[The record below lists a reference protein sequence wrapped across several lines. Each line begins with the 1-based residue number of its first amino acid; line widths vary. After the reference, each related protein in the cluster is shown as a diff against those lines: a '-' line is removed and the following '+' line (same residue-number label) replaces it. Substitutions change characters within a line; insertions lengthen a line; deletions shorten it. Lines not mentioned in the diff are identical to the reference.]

1 MSKLNKV
8 ISAFT
13 NGELQILTGI
23 PASVIAG
30 FRSGRFTPSQRSIER
45 MTPHYTRKLP
55 DIFPPLPPPPSQ
67 RAQVSKLRYKH
78 NKAVDFVLKSLS
90 NKDITKGT
98 TIKRPGHTGRII
110 ETIKYSKKK
119 GKQVFR
125 SAEVGTVAAKVKGEK
140 IDPRLLNR
148 MRTGE
153 TPGTK
158 AAVTSLLKVYR
169 SLNRQLLLAA
179 GASAKEAARFAEKSP
194 DIVAQV
200 AQKYREIAAIIAK
213 RKKVPIEHVIAGMQR
228 SEKDFESYDYYI
240 SAVLK

>member
-1 MSKLNKV
+1 MSKLNRV

-45 MTPHYTRKLP
+45 LTPHYTRKLP

-67 RAQVSKLRYKH
+67 RAQVSSFRYKH
-78 NKAVDFVLKSLS
+78 NREVDFVLKSLS
-90 NKDITKGT
+90 NKDITQGT
-98 TIKRPGHTGRII
+98 AVERPGHTGRII

-125 SAEVGTVAAKVKGEK
+125 SAEVGTVAGKVKGEK
-140 IDPRLLNR
+140 IDPRLLNK

-158 AAVTSLLKVYR
+158 AAVNSLLKVYR

-179 GASAKEAARFAEKSP
+179 GASDKEAWRFAAKP
-194 DIVAQV
+194 LHIVEAV
-200 AQKYREIAAIIAK
+200 IKKYREIAAIIAK
-213 RKKVPIEHVIAGMQR
+213 RKKVPIEQIIAGMQR